1 MERESRNLEYKESV
15 TRSFLKTV
23 SAYANHG
30 GGRILFGISD
40 EGVVV
45 GIGDVSQA
53 CLDVENM
60 VNDSI
65 EPLPTYSIEPDM
77 TTGVITLSVEEG
89 PSKPYCYK
97 RVAYRRSDTATLP
110 VDRLEMQ
117 RLILAGSNLD
127 FDEIASPEQ
136 SLTFSYLGKKASS
149 ALGIEK
155 MSDDSLKS
163 FGLMSHNGVY
173 SNAAALLADVNSFPG
188 VDVVRFGD
196 TINDIHERRDMSG
209 VSVLRQ
215 VDETLEM
222 LDRFYSLDRIEHGKR
237 GRVETIPADA
247 LREALANA
255 VVHRQWDDRA
265 RITVA
270 MHPDRVVVT
279 SPGGL
284 PETLSVDSYLNGMIS
299 RPRNPL
305 LAYVF
310 LRLGYIEQLGTGV
323 ARIKSCYEEKPAKP
337 QFDVREDAISVTLP
351 VAEMVRLTMEE
362 QQVADVL
369 GTALVLPRAQIEQ
382 LSGLSR
388 GVVLRTLQSLEA
400 KGVVQ
405 RTGNG
410 RSTKYRKR

>member
-1 MERESRNLEYKESV
+1 MR
-15 TRSFLKTV
+15 
-23 SAYANHG
+23 
-30 GGRILFGISD
+30 
-40 EGVVV
+40 
-45 GIGDVSQA
+45 
-53 CLDVENM
+53 
-60 VNDSI
+60 
-65 EPLPTYSIEPDM
+65 
-77 TTGVITLSVEEG
+77 
-89 PSKPYCYK
+89 
-97 RVAYRRSDTATLP
+97 
-110 VDRLEMQ
+110 

-163 FGLMSHNGVY
+163 FGLMSHDGVF
-173 SNAAALLADVNSFPG
+173 SNAAALLADANSFPG

-196 TINDIHERRDMSG
+196 TINDIHERHDMSR

-215 VDETLEM
+215 VDKTLEM

-255 VVHRQWDDRA
+255 VVYRQWDDRA

-284 PETLSVDSYLNGMIS
+284 PETLSVDSYLNGMVL

-310 LRLGYIEQLGTGV
+310 LRLG
-323 ARIKSCYEEKPAKP
+323 
-337 QFDVREDAISVTLP
+337 
-351 VAEMVRLTMEE
+351 
-362 QQVADVL
+362 
-369 GTALVLPRAQIEQ
+369 
-382 LSGLSR
+382 
-388 GVVLRTLQSLEA
+388 
-400 KGVVQ
+400 
-405 RTGNG
+405 
-410 RSTKYRKR
+410 